1 MTITTGRQRC
11 ANVTLRYIWMVQN
24 RRQVLA
30 KEMPVA
36 CLRHVVCQT
45 ETELQ
50 FDGFF
55 VPLMTRSLSYETATE
70 QASLPIAI
78 VHTEREG
85 SVCFSFFLY
94 HGIPA
99 GCITQKECERLFAS
113 CLPCCPFWKGRSGKK
128 SHGLSD
134 ESDWWMN
141 VDDSDHLLLENC
153 PFCSHFPTRV
163 LGAVREGVVLHNGN
177 SVDVLGNDGNT
188 PLYLTL
194 LELESLYMTLYVA
207 LQSSRP
213 RMS

>member
-1 MTITTGRQRC
+1 M
-11 ANVTLRYIWMVQN
+11 LQN
-24 RRQVLA
+24 RRHVLA

-99 GCITQKECERLFAS
+99 GCITQKECECLFVS

-163 LGAVREGVVLHNGN
+163 LGAVREGGRSPSRTLGGRATERQQHTNVSRTLRAREFIHDPLRCSSKLPPANVMIAFPAVVSQERG
-177 SVDVLGNDGNT
+177 G
-188 PLYLTL
+188 
-194 LELESLYMTLYVA
+194 
-207 LQSSRP
+207 
-213 RMS
+213 